1 MQIILWNFIK
11 TKELIKA
18 QQKGHEM
25 KPRMDG
31 KIETEKSLRVARE
44 SQYSSYLSPVS
55 ILAHLNSSANKAKE
69 ENKKKNREHNE
80 SRKMN
85 T

>member
-1 MQIILWNFIK
+1 
-11 TKELIKA
+11 
-18 QQKGHEM
+18 M

-31 KIETEKSLRVARE
+31 KIETEKSLSVARK
-44 SQYSSYLSPVS
+44 SQYSSYLSRVS

-80 SRKMN
+80 RRKMN